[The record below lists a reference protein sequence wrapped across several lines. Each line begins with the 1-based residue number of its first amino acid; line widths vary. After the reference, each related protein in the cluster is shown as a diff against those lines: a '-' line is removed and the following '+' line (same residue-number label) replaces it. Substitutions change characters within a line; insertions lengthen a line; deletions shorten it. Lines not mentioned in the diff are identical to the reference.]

1 MSHKGTFMQYLLII
15 ALYLLYIA
23 MSYKD
28 KIAQKL
34 LVRKAEN
41 ALRTL
46 TVREG
51 LIDFFSNDYIGFARD
66 KNLHEAILNKEKA
79 YALNVCN
86 GSTGSRLLSGNS
98 KLAEE
103 VEKYLAVFFQ
113 TERTLLFNS
122 GYNANV
128 GVLSA
133 LPQKGDTILYDA
145 LIHAS
150 LKDGARLSFA
160 DRLSFRHNDLEDLER
175 KIAKAT
181 GDIFIV
187 VESIYSMDGDQA
199 PLKDIVRIA
208 KQYNACVIVDE
219 AHSTGTCGPQG
230 RGLVIEQNLQNDIDI
245 RVHTF
250 GKAMGI
256 HGACVA
262 GSAELID
269 YLINFSRPFIYTTAF
284 APHAFFSVQAAFE
297 KLQQS
302 EEIIARLHE
311 NIQLFSAGLK
321 KHACY
326 IPSTSSIHVLK
337 IGGNDLVKQLATAI
351 QQKGFDVRPILSPTV
366 KKGEERLRFCIH
378 TFNTE
383 QQIADVLA
391 CIKNHL

>member
-1 MSHKGTFMQYLLII
+1 
-15 ALYLLYIA
+15 

-34 LVRKAEN
+34 QARKSEN
-41 ALRTL
+41 AFRTL

-66 KNLHEAILNKEKA
+66 KELHARIQQKEKA
-79 YALNVCN
+79 YALEVCN
-86 GSTGSRLLSGNS
+86 GSTGSRLLSGS
-98 KLAEE
+98 SRLSAE
-103 VEKYLAVFFQ
+103 VEEQLAAFLQV
-113 TERTLLFNS
+113 ERALLFNS

-133 LPQKGDTILYDA
+133 LPQKGDTILYDE

-160 DRLSFRHNDLEDLER
+160 DRISFRHNDLEDFGR
-175 KIAKAT
+175 KIKKAK
-181 GDIFIV
+181 GDIFVV

-199 PLKDIVRIA
+199 PLRELVAIA
-208 KQYNACVIVDE
+208 KQYDACIIVDE

-230 RGLVIEQNLQNDIDI
+230 RGLVIAAGLQNDIDI
-245 RVHTF
+245 RIHTF

-262 GSAELID
+262 ASGMLID

-297 KLQQS
+297 KLQES
-302 EEIIARLHE
+302 ESAIAALNR
-311 NIQLFSAGLK
+311 NIQLLSDGLSQ
-321 KHACY
+321 HACY
-326 IPSTSSIHVLK
+326 ILSTSSIHVLK
-337 IGGNDLVKQLATAI
+337 AGGNDLVKQLAQTI
-351 QQKGFDVRPILSPTV
+351 QQQGFDVRPILSPTV
-366 KKGEERLRFCIH
+366 KKGEERVRFCVH
-378 TFNTE
+378 AFNTE
-383 QQIADVLA
+383 KQISDLLA
-391 CIKNHL
+391 CVNTHLIR

>member
-1 MSHKGTFMQYLLII
+1 
-15 ALYLLYIA
+15 

-28 KIAQKL
+28 KISQKL
-34 LVRKAEN
+34 LARKAEN

-46 TVREG
+46 TIREG
-51 LIDFFSNDYIGFARD
+51 LIDFFSNDYIGFARN
-66 KNLHEAILNKEKA
+66 KTLHEAIQNKEKA
-79 YALNVCN
+79 YAPQVCN

-98 KLAEE
+98 RLAEE
-103 VEKYLAVFFQ
+103 VESYLAEFLQ

-133 LPQKGDTILYDA
+133 LPQKGDTILYDE

-160 DRLSFRHNDLEDLER
+160 DRLSFRHNDVQDLER
-175 KIAKAT
+175 KIAKAK
-181 GDIFIV
+181 GDIFV
-187 VESIYSMDGDQA
+187 VAESIYSMDGDEA
-199 PLKDIVRIA
+199 PLHDIVRIA
-208 KQYNACVIVDE
+208 KQYNACVIIDE
-219 AHSTGTCGPQG
+219 AHATGTCGPQG
-230 RGLVIEQNLQNDIDI
+230 RGLVIEQNVQNDIDI

-262 GSAELID
+262 GSAELIE

-284 APHAFFSVQAAFE
+284 APHAFFSVYAAFE
-297 KLQQS
+297 QLRQS
-302 EEIIARLHE
+302 EETIAALHK
-311 NIQLFSAGLK
+311 NIQLLTAGLA

-326 IPSTSSIHVLK
+326 IPSTSAIHVLK
-337 IGGNDLVKQLATAI
+337 IGGNDLVKELAKAI
-351 QQKGFDVRPILSPTV
+351 QQNGFDVRPILSPTV

-378 TFNTE
+378 AFNTE
-383 QQIADVLA
+383 QQIADLLT
-391 CIKNHL
+391 CIENHL